1 MMLPLL
7 VFLAE
12 ICVVTIGTIRIIFV
26 SRGMKVLAP
35 ILGFF
40 EVTLWLFA
48 ITQIMTKMTDP
59 ATDIFTKSSCFLAF
73 AAGFSVGTYLGILI
87 DEKLAIGTTLVR
99 IITQKNPEEL
109 VRNLTLADF
118 GVTCLE
124 GQGATGPVQV
134 VLTVVKR
141 KEIERVTSLI
151 KQFDPKVF
159 YSIGEVQSVSEGI
172 FPLPRVRPGLIPNP
186 FKMLRADQESL
197 S

>member
-1 MMLPLL
+1 MLPLL

-99 IITQKNPEEL
+99 IITPKNPEEL
-109 VRNLTLADF
+109 VRNLTLGDF

-141 KEIERVTSLI
+141 KEIERVVHLI

-172 FPLPRVRPGLIPNP
+172 FPLPRTRPGLIPNP
-186 FKMLRADQESL
+186 FKMVHADQESL
-197 S
+197 G

>member
-1 MMLPLL
+1 MMLVLL
-7 VFLAE
+7 IFLAE
-12 ICVVTIGTIRIIFV
+12 ICVVTINTVRTIFV
-26 SRGMKVLAP
+26 SRGMKTLAP

-40 EVTLWLFA
+40 EVTIWLFA
-48 ITQIMTKMTDP
+48 ITKVMQNLTDV
-59 ATDIFTKSSCFLAF
+59 TCFLAF
-73 AAGFSVGTYLGILI
+73 AGGFSMGNYLGILI
-87 DEKLAIGTTLVR
+87 EEKLAMGTSLVR
-99 IITQKNPEEL
+99 IITPKNPEEL

-118 GVTCLE
+118 GVTCME

-159 YSIGEVQSVSEGI
+159 YSIGEVQSVSEGV
-172 FPLPRVRPGLIPNP
+172 FPVPRPGLIPNP

-197 S
+197 G

>member
-1 MMLPLL
+1 MPKWINEHGAMMLPLL

-99 IITQKNPEEL
+99 IITQKNPAEL

-118 GVTCLE
+118 G
-124 GQGATGPVQV
+124 
-134 VLTVVKR
+134 
-141 KEIERVTSLI
+141 
-151 KQFDPKVF
+151 
-159 YSIGEVQSVSEGI
+159 
-172 FPLPRVRPGLIPNP
+172 
-186 FKMLRADQESL
+186 
-197 S
+197 

>member
-7 VFLAE
+7 VFIAE

-59 ATDIFTKSSCFLAF
+59 ATPMVIKCSCFLAF
-73 AAGFSVGTYLGILI
+73 VTGFSVGTYLGILI
-87 DEKLAIGTTLVR
+87 DEKLAMGTTLVR
-99 IITQKNPEEL
+99 IITPKNPEEL

-141 KEIERVTSLI
+141 KEIDRVTSLI

-172 FPLPRVRPGLIPNP
+172 FPLPRARPGLVPNP
-186 FKMLRADQESL
+186 FKILRADQESL
-197 S
+197 G

>member
-26 SRGMKVLAP
+26 SRGMKSLAP

-40 EVTLWLFA
+40 EVTIWLFA
-48 ITQIMTKMTDP
+48 ITKIMQNLTDV
-59 ATDIFTKSSCFLAF
+59 SCFFAF
-73 AAGFSVGTYLGILI
+73 AGGFSVGNYLGILI
-87 DEKLAIGTTLVR
+87 EEKLAMGTTLVR
-99 IITQKNPEEL
+99 IITPRNPEEL
-109 VRNLTLADF
+109 VRNLTRADF

-124 GQGATGPVQV
+124 GQGAAGPVQV

-141 KEIERVTSLI
+141 KEIERVTNLI

-159 YSIGEVQSVSEGI
+159 YSIGEVQAVNEGI
-172 FPLPRVRPGLIPNP
+172 FPIPKERPGLVPNP
-186 FKMLRADQESL
+186 FKMLRADQGSL

>member
-1 MMLPLL
+1 MLALL
-7 VFLAE
+7 VFFAE

-26 SRGMKVLAP
+26 SRGMKALAP

-40 EVTLWLFA
+40 EVTIWLFA
-48 ITQIMTKMTDP
+48 ITQIMQNLTDV
-59 ATDIFTKSSCFLAF
+59 SCFLAF
-73 AAGFSVGTYLGILI
+73 AGGFSMGNYLGILI
-87 DEKLAIGTTLVR
+87 EEKLAMGTSLVR
-99 IITQKNPEEL
+99 IITPKNPEEL
-109 VRNLTLADF
+109 VRNLTLAEF
-118 GVTCLE
+118 GVTCME
-124 GQGATGPVQV
+124 GQGATGPVQM

-172 FPLPRVRPGLIPNP
+172 FPIPRERPGLVPNP

>member
-1 MMLPLL
+1 MLALL

-26 SRGMKVLAP
+26 ARGMKMLAP

-40 EVTLWLFA
+40 EVTMWLFA
-48 ITQIMTKMTDP
+48 ITKIMQNLTDV
-59 ATDIFTKSSCFLAF
+59 SCFFAF
-73 AAGFSVGTYLGILI
+73 AGGFSVGNYLGILI
-87 DEKLAIGTTLVR
+87 EEKLAMGTTLVR
-99 IITQKNPEEL
+99 IITPRNPEEL
-109 VRNLTLADF
+109 VRNLTQADF

-141 KEIERVTSLI
+141 KEIERVTNLI

-159 YSIGEVQSVSEGI
+159 YSIGEVQAINEGI
-172 FPLPRVRPGLIPNP
+172 FIAVEN
-186 FKMLRADQESL
+186 SL
-197 S
+197 SHLLHSATAT